1 MTYEIRALGVADVD
15 EYRRI
20 RLESLRLHPE
30 AFGADHDESAALNRA
45 QFAERMAT
53 PGLTR
58 FGGFDGSH
66 LVGLAGLQIRSGAK
80 EKHKAHLFS
89 MYVDRAHRRTGLAE
103 QLVGAVIAGAR
114 EAGAVVLHLS
124 VTVGNAPAQLL
135 YRRLGFAVYGVER
148 RSLLVNGVFL
158 DEELMELNLDSDPA
172 PVRSPATA
180 DGSAASSS
188 GR

>member
-1 MTYEIRALGVADVD
+1 VTYEIRALGVADVD

-30 AFGADHDESAALNRA
+30 AFGADHDESAALDRA
-45 QFAERMAT
+45 QFAERLAT

-58 FGGFDGSH
+58 FGGFDGVH
-66 LVGLAGLQIRSGAK
+66 LVGLAGLQIRSSAK
-80 EKHKAHLFS
+80 ERHKADLFS

-103 QLVGAVIAGAR
+103 QLVSAVIAGAR
-114 EAGAVVLHLS
+114 EAGAAVLHLS
-124 VTVGNAPAQLL
+124 VTVGNTPAQRL
-135 YRRLGFAVYGVER
+135 YRRVGFAVYGIEQ

-172 PVRSPATA
+172 PVRSPAIM
-180 DGSAASSS
+180 DGSAASSPA
-188 GR
+188 R